1 MPARRLLAAAAV
13 AVAGAAALAYLAAER
28 EQLRSG
34 EQRRLAGL
42 ARTVDANL
50 VQLLAAAR
58 AALEAQS
65 AALRALPPGPGG
77 AVVPPPALA
86 ARLQELVAVMP
97 GVRTISWIDS
107 TGRVVASNR
116 ADAVGLDL
124 SSFGHIRSAMA
135 STGARDMV
143 VAVPYRT
150 PLGVFTTTLAM
161 AVRDDA
167 GRLLGVTTVV
177 LDPAYFETV
186 LRSVLY
192 ADDMWAWVAHGDG
205 RVLIFSPVEAGE
217 PGLDLAV
224 PGTLFNRHRASGAVH
239 AEIEGPSPI
248 DPAPRLAALRTV
260 QPAHLAMDRP
270 LVVALTRSSAA
281 VLVPWRRQ
289 AALVGLL
296 WLLLAAGSA
305 AAVAV
310 AERRSREAAQRSRER
325 RVEAERLTLALA
337 GAELA
342 LWDLDVPSQR
352 CTVND
357 RWWQM
362 LGEAPRP
369 GPIGE
374 QEWQLHVHPE
384 DLQHVQALQLEH
396 EQGRTPAF
404 EAVYRMRHAQGHWIW
419 VLDRARAVERDE
431 QGQALRLVGTH
442 MDISERVAAE
452 QALRDSEQRLAI
464 TLHCIGDAVIATDPQ
479 GRITRLN
486 ATAERLTGWPA
497 AQALGRPLA
506 EVFHIF
512 GARNRVPVADP
523 VALVLERGQTVGLA
537 NDTVLRA
544 RDGTEYQI
552 ADSAAPIRD
561 AEGAV
566 VGVVL
571 VFSDVTE
578 QYRTVQALR
587 EREHEL
593 RALTEAI
600 PGPLVRLDRRSRYRF
615 ANAAYRRWFGMGM
628 PEIVGRSTHDV
639 LGAEGDARVQR
650 QLQRVLAGETVR
662 YEATIDT
669 AELGRRQALVELMP
683 DRDAQGQVQGF
694 FGAVTDLT
702 DLRSAEMA
710 LRERERSSRELLEVL
725 NSGVIVHAPDT
736 RIVLA
741 NPAASRILRLSP
753 EQLLGRD
760 AIDPAWR
767 FLEEAGTPMDPAR
780 FPVNQVIA
788 TRAPLKDFVVGLQ
801 LPGGEPPAW
810 ALCNAFPVLDTQG
823 GLHEVVVTFSDITE
837 RQRAG
842 QALRASEQRL
852 RLATRLARV
861 GGWRV
866 PVSGGQ
872 PVAEAPI
879 LLSADLLG
887 LLGLADA
894 APLRLAGGLREVAE
908 PGRGQLQA
916 QLVACAAQGE
926 PIDLHIEF
934 GRQGRMLHLHVIGE
948 AERDEAGRIVALQ
961 GAVQDVSEQ
970 HRAQQELSAT
980 LAAVPDLLFD
990 IDIEGVIH
998 GQHSPRHE
1006 LLYTEPGNFLGRR
1019 VQDLLPTE
1027 AVAVILAALQAAHA
1041 HGHSQ
1046 GLQYE
1051 LPLRDGPHW
1060 FELSVSRKPVAAGE
1074 VPRFIALARDI
1085 SDRKHA
1091 EVRRRELE
1099 GQLRVAQK
1107 MESIGTLAGGIA
1119 HDFNNI
1125 LAAILGN
1132 LALAREDLGPGHPA
1146 LPSLEQVHKA
1156 GLRAR
1161 SLVQQILAFSRSQ
1174 PQQLQVQPLQPV
1186 LDETLALLRATL
1198 PASVRLQV
1206 AVAEPPL
1213 RVEADATQL
1222 QQVLMNLCTNAWHA
1236 LPEGRGLVEV
1246 GLEALPP
1253 GSDRVPPLPVPAAQ
1267 GVAHLWVR
1275 DDGKG
1280 MDEATRQRI
1289 FDPFF
1294 TTKPVG
1300 QGTGLGLAVV
1310 HGIVHAHHGAITVD
1324 SEPGRGSCFHLWFA
1338 LAAPHAVAGDV
1349 PVAALP
1355 RGAGQGQQLLYVDDD
1370 EVLTL
1375 MVQQLLQRAGY
1386 RVQVC
1391 ASAQQALEIVRG
1403 GTPPVELVVS
1413 DFNMP
1418 EMSGLDLA
1426 EALRTLRPGLPV
1438 IISSGY
1444 LTQELGER
1452 AERAGV
1458 RALMKK
1464 ENTLEELTALVQRV
1478 LAAPRG

>member
-13 AVAGAAALAYLAAER
+13 ALAGAAALAYLAVER
-28 EQLRSG
+28 EHLRSS

-58 AALEAQS
+58 AALESQA
-65 AALRALPPGPGG
+65 AALRALPPGAGG
-77 AVVPPPALA
+77 LAPQPAVTP
-86 ARLQELVAVMP
+86 RLQELVAVMP
-97 GVRTISWIDS
+97 GVRTISWINGA
-107 TGRVVASNR
+107 GRVIASNR
-116 ADAVGLDL
+116 AEAIGLDL
-124 SSFGHIRSAMA
+124 SGFEHVRAAMGG
-135 STGARDMV
+135 TGVRDMV

-150 PLGVFTTTLAM
+150 ALGVFTTTLAL
-161 AVRDDA
+161 AVRDEA
-167 GRLLGVTTVV
+167 GSPLGVVSAV

-186 LRSVLY
+186 LRSVIY
-192 ADDMWAWVAHGDG
+192 AEDMWAWVAHGNG
-205 RVLIFSPVEAGE
+205 RVLIISPVEAAE

-224 PGTLFNRHRASGAVH
+224 PGTLFTRHRDSGAVH
-239 AEIEGPSPI
+239 AEFEGPSPI
-248 DPAPRLAALRTV
+248 DRLLRLAALRTV

-281 VLVPWRRQ
+281 VLAPWRRQ

-305 AAVAV
+305 WSVVV
-310 AERRSREAAQRSRER
+310 AERRSRDAAERSNER
-325 RVEAERLTLALA
+325 RIEAERLALALA

-342 LWDLDVPSQR
+342 LWDLDVPTQR
-352 CTVND
+352 CTVNE
-357 RWWQM
+357 RWWHM
-362 LGEAPRP
+362 LGETPRP
-369 GPIGE
+369 GPIG
-374 QEWQLHVHPE
+374 QHEWESHVHPE
-384 DLQHVQALQLEH
+384 DLPRVIALQRDH

-404 EAVYRMRHAQGHWIW
+404 EAVYRIRHAEGRWIW
-419 VLDRARAVERDE
+419 VLDRARAVERDA
-431 QGQALRLVGTH
+431 QGQALRMVGTH

-452 QALRDSEQRLAI
+452 QALRNSEQRLAI

-497 AQALGRPLA
+497 AQALGQPLA
-506 EVFHIF
+506 EVFQIF
-512 GARNRVPVADP
+512 GAQTREPVPDP

-537 NDTVLRA
+537 NDTVLRS
-544 RDGTEYQI
+544 RDGREYQI

-561 AEGAV
+561 AEGGV

-593 RALTEAI
+593 SAMTDAI
-600 PGPLVRLDRRSRYRF
+600 PGPLVRLDRDSHYRF
-615 ANAAYRRWFGMGM
+615 ANAAYRRWFGIGM
-628 PEIVGRSTHDV
+628 PEIVGRSTRDV

-650 QLQRVLAGETVR
+650 QLQRVLAGEEVR

-669 AELGRRQALVELMP
+669 AQLGRRHALVELMP
-683 DRDAQGQVQGF
+683 DRDGQGQVQGF

-702 DLRSAEMA
+702 DLRSTELA
-710 LRERERSSRELLEVL
+710 LRERERTSRELLDVL
-725 NSGVIVHAPDT
+725 TSGVVVHAPDT
-736 RIVLA
+736 RIVMA
-741 NPAASRILRLSP
+741 NPAASRILRLTP

-760 AIDPAWR
+760 ALDPAWR
-767 FLEEAGTPMDPAR
+767 FLEENGAPMDPAR

-801 LPGGEPPAW
+801 LPGGVPPAW
-810 ALCNAFPVLDTQG
+810 ALCSAFPVPDERG
-823 GLHEVVVTFSDITE
+823 GLREVVVVFADITE

-842 QALRASEQRL
+842 HALHASEQRL

-861 GGWRV
+861 GGWRM
-866 PVSGGQ
+866 PVTDGRPMPDA
-872 PVAEAPI
+872 PVVM
-879 LLSADLLG
+879 SADVVD
-887 LLGLADA
+887 LLGLADG
-894 APLRLAGGLREVAE
+894 APLRLAEGLGDVAE
-908 PGRGQLQA
+908 PGRSQLDA
-916 QLVACAAQGE
+916 QLTACAARGE
-926 PIDLHIEF
+926 PIDVHIDF
-934 GRQGRMLHLHVIGE
+934 ARNGRVLRLHVIGE
-948 AERDEAGRIVALQ
+948 AERDAGGRIVALQ
-961 GAVQDVSEQ
+961 GALQDVSEQ

-980 LAAVPDLLFD
+980 LEAVPDLLFD
-990 IDIEGVIH
+990 LDLDGVIH
-998 GQHSPRHE
+998 GQHSPRSD
-1006 LLYTEPGNFLGRR
+1006 LLYIAPEQFIGRR
-1019 VQDLLPTE
+1019 VQELLPAE
-1027 AVAVILAALQAAHA
+1027 AAAVIEAALREAHEQ
-1041 HGHSQ
+1041 GRSQ

-1051 LPLRDGPHW
+1051 LPLAAGPRW
-1060 FELSVSRKPVAAGE
+1060 FELSVSRKAVAAGE
-1074 VPRFIALARDI
+1074 RPRFIALARDI
-1085 SDRKHA
+1085 SDRKQA

-1099 GQLRVAQK
+1099 NQLRAAQK

-1132 LALAREDLGPGHPA
+1132 LALAREDLGPGHTA
-1146 LPSLEQVHKA
+1146 LPSLDQVRRA

-1161 SLVQQILAFSRSQ
+1161 SLVQQILAFSRGQ
-1174 PQQLQVQPLQPV
+1174 PQQLQVLSLQPV
-1186 LDETLALLRATL
+1186 LEETLALLRSTL
-1198 PASVRLQV
+1198 PASVRLETAIAAQ
-1206 AVAEPPL
+1206 PL

-1236 LPEGRGLVEV
+1236 LPEGRGRVEV

-1253 GSDRVPPLPVPAAQ
+1253 GADAVPPLPVPAAQ

-1275 DDGKG
+1275 DEGKG
-1280 MDEATRQRI
+1280 MDAATLQRI

-1310 HGIVHAHHGAITVD
+1310 HGIVHGHQGAITVD
-1324 SEPGRGSCFHLWFA
+1324 SEPGRGSTFHLWFA
-1338 LAAPHAVAGDV
+1338 LAAPQVVAGD
-1349 PVAALP
+1349 AAAAAMP
-1355 RGAGQGQQLLYVDDD
+1355 KGMGQGQQVLYVDDD

-1375 MVQQLLQRAGY
+1375 MAQRLLQRAGY
-1386 RVQVC
+1386 GVRVC
-1391 ASAQQALEIVRG
+1391 ASARQALDIVRA

-1413 DFNMP
+1413 DYNMP

-1478 LAAPRG
+1478 LAAPPG